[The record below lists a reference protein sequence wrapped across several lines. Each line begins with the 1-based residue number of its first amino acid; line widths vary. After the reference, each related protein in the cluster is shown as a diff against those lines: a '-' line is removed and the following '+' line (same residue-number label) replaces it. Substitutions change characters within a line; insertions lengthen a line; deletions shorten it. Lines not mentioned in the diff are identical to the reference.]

1 MDTTDHADTV
11 TATEVL
17 SQHDAWQLL
26 RSAQV
31 GRLAVVIEGRPD
43 IFPVNHV
50 VDHGTIVFRSDPGS
64 KLSAAVGHAVAYEVD
79 GYDARTGIAWSVVA
93 KGTAHAKRRIDEV
106 ADSVDLPL
114 FAWQA
119 GPKRAFVR
127 IDVADLTGR
136 RFAVAT
142 TRTTTASGHDHP
154 HRASPE

>member
-1 MDTTDHADTV
+1 MDTTERIETGS
-11 TATEVL
+11 ATEVL

-31 GRLAVVIEGRPD
+31 GRLAVVVEGRPD

-79 GYDARTGIAWSVVA
+79 GYDMRTGVAWSVVA

-106 ADSVDLPL
+106 TDSVDLPL

-127 IDVADLTGR
+127 IDVDDVSGR
-136 RFAVAT
+136 RFTVAT
-142 TRTTTASGHDHP
+142 PPDAAQVVP
-154 HRASPE
+154 RARPE